1 MCFHLQVDCVVCV
14 CLCVCV
20 PQYWDKEGVIL
31 WFIITHDSIC
41 TKYMKE
47 TKHGTCKWS
56 ESPPAHKI
64 QASRM
69 YFILNHPAYFIHH
82 GGHGF
87 WFFFLPTQHQVSFS
101 SNSALISLVVYFFT
115 LVTVINSAM
124 GIEPKPFHWETTLK
138 LGANIVKEALFTG
151 VAKLIGWRLRACS
164 QKKET
169 FLEKHSGNRSKLQR
183 EDVEVHY
190 LYIYIQSNMKPN
202 TSMDF

>member
-1 MCFHLQVDCVVCV
+1 MTPY
-14 CLCVCV
+14 V
-20 PQYWDKEGVIL
+20 P
-31 WFIITHDSIC
+31 SIW
-41 TKYMKE
+41 KRPSM
-47 TKHGTCKWS
+47 GPVS
-56 ESPPAHKI
+56 G
-64 QASRM
+64 Q
-69 YFILNHPAYFIHH
+69 NHPQPTRFKPPECTLSWTIQRILSIMVDM
-82 GGHGF
+82 GF
-87 WFFFLPTQHQVSFS
+87 GFFFLPTQHQVSFS

-115 LVTVINSAM
+115 LVTVIISAM